1 MVSDPW
7 AVAAMVVGAYLVG
20 SIPFG
25 VLTARCLGTID
36 PRTAGS
42 GNIGFSN
49 VVRLSGKKAG
59 TLTLLGDFGKGLA
72 AGWAAQTLFHA
83 EVAVLAVAL
92 AVVVGHVY
100 SVFLRFL
107 GGKGVATAMGALCGV
122 APWLA
127 VAVIG
132 VWLVV
137 LAIGRYSAVAAVTS
151 FVLLPLMAAGFGH
164 GVVFVVF
171 SVAVSLLILYRH
183 RENMVR
189 LWNRTEPRVGS
200 KS

>member
-1 MVSDPW
+1 
-7 AVAAMVVGAYLVG
+7 MVVGAYLVG

-25 VLTARCLGTID
+25 VLAARCLGTID
-36 PRTAGS
+36 PRTVGS

-49 VVRLSGKKAG
+49 VVRVSGKKAG
-59 TLTLLGDFGKGLA
+59 ALTLLGDFGKGLA
-72 AGWAAQTLFHA
+72 ASWAALMLLHA
-83 EVAVLAVAL
+83 EPAVLAVAL

-100 SVFLRFL
+100 SVFLRFQ
-107 GGKGVATAMGALCGV
+107 GGKGVATAMGSLCGV
-122 APWLA
+122 APWLG

-137 LAIGRYSAVAAVTS
+137 LAVGRYSSGAAVTS
-151 FVLLPLMAAGFGH
+151 FVLLPLMAAGLGH

-183 RENMVR
+183 RDNMVR
-189 LWNRTEPRVGS
+189 LWNGTEPRVGV